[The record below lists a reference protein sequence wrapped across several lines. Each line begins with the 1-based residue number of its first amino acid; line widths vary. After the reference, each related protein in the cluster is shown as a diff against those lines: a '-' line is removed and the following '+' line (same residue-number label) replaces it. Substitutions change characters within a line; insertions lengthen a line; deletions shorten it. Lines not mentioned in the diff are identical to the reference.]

1 MIDRVISYFDLNSES
16 RPKWAAAGTNGE
28 KPGGPGVPWL
38 LQYLVLIAGIIVQPS
53 FSAYQQTH
61 QLTWPYGP
69 GYLLMSAV
77 IGVIIFP
84 AVYRKAFD
92 DTDPKLIAL
101 APIFTAGLGW
111 QTLLAAAVK

>member
-1 MIDRVISYFDLNSES
+1 MIDRVISYFDLNMEA
-16 RPKWAAAGTNGE
+16 RAKRAVAAGTGA
-28 KPGGPGVPWL
+28 KPGVPWL

-77 IGVIIFP
+77 VGVIIFP

-92 DTDPKLIAL
+92 DEDPKLISL